1 MGRGRG
7 ASSNCKV
14 SDIIYSMTLIT
25 IAVTTIVT
33 IVRHEDIVV
42 GGDAGGRL
50 RLATV
55 PRGQQVKIILNH
67 RKHSCVKILFVQG
80 HLTNVKRIA
89 LYM

>member
-25 IAVTTIVT
+25 IAVTT

-55 PRGQQVKIILNH
+55 PRGQQVKIILNIGN
-67 RKHSCVKILFVQG
+67 ILV
-80 HLTNVKRIA
+80 LKYCLCKDI
-89 LYM
+89 